1 MRRLIL
7 QDPFAR
13 SAIWSRNLAF
23 FAFLVAVLGIVL
35 ARRGLDPSAALAVE
49 GAAMAIAG
57 LAILFALVA
66 MVVIWRN
73 GYRGIG
79 LALGGIVLS
88 ALLMVYPAYL
98 AVEARTVPALNDVS
112 TDPADPPA
120 FMVTNKAL
128 EARREVTPGPPS
140 PADRASQARLY
151 PDLRSLSLDAEAL
164 DVDKTLHKII
174 KKRKWVIVDEVQPIR
189 FATGHID
196 IILKSAVM
204 GFPIDLTFRIRG
216 LGNHTQV
223 DVRSVARAGWQE
235 RPGANAALVQSLV
248 DEIDQAGGADEG

>member
-23 FAFLVAVLGIVL
+23 FALLVAVLGIAL

-49 GAAMAIAG
+49 GGAMVIAG

-66 MVVIWRN
+66 MVAIWRN
-73 GYRGIG
+73 GHRGIG
-79 LALGGIVLS
+79 LALGGLALS
-88 ALLMVYPAYL
+88 VLLMVYPAYL
-98 AVEARTVPALNDVS
+98 AVEARTAPVLNDVS

-120 FMVTNKAL
+120 FMVTDKAL
-128 EARREVTPGPPS
+128 EARHEVTPGPPS

-151 PDLRSLSLDAEAL
+151 PDLQSLTLDAEAL

-174 KKRKWVIVDEVQPIR
+174 KKHKWVIVDEVQPIR

-196 IILKSAVM
+196 IVLKSAVM

-223 DVRSVARAGWQE
+223 DIRSLARAGWQE
-235 RPGANAALVQSLV
+235 RPGANAALVQTLV
-248 DEIDQAGGADEG
+248 DEIDQTGGADEG

>member
-49 GAAMAIAG
+49 GGAMAIAG

-66 MVVIWRN
+66 MAVIWRN

-79 LALGGIVLS
+79 LALGGLVLS

-98 AVEARTVPALNDVS
+98 AVQARSVPALIDVS
-112 TDPADPPA
+112 TDPADPPS
-120 FMVTNKAL
+120 FMVSDKAL
-128 EARREVTPGPPS
+128 AARHDVTPGPPS
-140 PADRASQARLY
+140 QADRASQGRLY
-151 PDLRSLSLDAEAL
+151 PDLQSLSLDAEAL
-164 DVDKTLHKII
+164 DVDKTLHKVI
-174 KKRKWVIVDEVQPIR
+174 KRHKWTIVDEVQPIR

-196 IILKSAVM
+196 LVLKSAVM
-204 GFPIDLTFRIRG
+204 GFPVDLTFRIRG

-223 DVRSVARAGWQE
+223 DIRSVARAGWQE
-235 RPGANAALVQSLV
+235 RPGADAALVQTLV
-248 DEIDQAGGADEG
+248 DEIGQTDDGDS

>member
-23 FAFLVAVLGIVL
+23 FALLVALLGIAL

-49 GAAMAIAG
+49 GGAMAIAG
-57 LAILFALVA
+57 VAVLSALLA
-66 MVVIWRN
+66 MVVIWRK

-79 LALGGIVLS
+79 LALGGLVLS
-88 ALLMVYPAYL
+88 GLLMVYPAYL
-98 AVEARTVPALNDVS
+98 AVEARGAPALVDVS

-120 FMVTNKAL
+120 FMVTDKAL
-128 EARREVTPGPPS
+128 EARRDVTPGS
-140 PADRASQARLY
+140 QSAADRATQARLY
-151 PDLRSLSLDAEAL
+151 PDLQSLSLDADAL

-174 KKRKWVIVDEVQPIR
+174 KKHKWTVVDEVQPIR

-196 IILKSAVM
+196 IVLKSAVM
-204 GFPIDLTFRIRG
+204 GFPVDLTFRIRG
-216 LGNHTQV
+216 LGNRTQV
-223 DVRSVARAGWQE
+223 DIRSVARAGWQE
-235 RPGANAALVQSLV
+235 RPGADAALVQTLV
-248 DEIDQAGGADEG
+248 DEIDQTGETDDG

>member
-49 GAAMAIAG
+49 GGAMAVAG

-66 MVVIWRN
+66 MAVIWRN

-79 LALGGIVLS
+79 LALGGLVLS
-88 ALLMVYPAYL
+88 ALLGVYPAYL
-98 AVEARTVPALNDVS
+98 AVQARSAPGLTDVS
-112 TDPADPPA
+112 TDPADPPS
-120 FMVTNKAL
+120 FMPTAKAL
-128 EARREVTPGPPS
+128 QARHDVTPGSPS
-140 PADRASQARLY
+140 EAERALQGRLY
-151 PDLRSLSLDAEAL
+151 PDLQPVLLDAEAL

-174 KKRKWVIVDEVQPIR
+174 KRHKWTIVDEVQPIR

-204 GFPIDLTFRIRG
+204 GFPVDLTFRVRG
-216 LGNHTQV
+216 LGNRTQV
-223 DVRSVARAGWQE
+223 DIRSVARARWQE
-235 RPGANAALVQSLV
+235 RPGSEAALVQTLV
-248 DEIDQAGGADEG
+248 DELGETDQGDS